1 MKYVVSGVTITN
13 DVVFADGTE
22 SRGHLGGAVFSLGGV
37 KCWQDDVAYV
47 SAAGPD
53 FDQYYGKYF
62 RDNGLSA
69 AGVRCTLPYTHYDIV
84 KYYPDGRW
92 YEYSIY
98 GETYFAD
105 HREAMENTAEM
116 VAAVCGPE
124 TKGIYIDSGGERV
137 IWNEFEKIRG
147 AAPGAKIMWELPTS
161 HCLQPELKART
172 LEVIGMVDMYSLN
185 LPESKEFFGTDSE
198 EASVAAIIALGK
210 PCFFRVGQK
219 GAYWIAD
226 GKATFARPVDVDIS
240 VDPTGCG
247 NCSTAAAMVGAAE
260 GWDPLMIAIK
270 ANIAAGLNAR
280 QYGPIPLVNAEIR
293 AEAEAL
299 AQKMYEEQSN

>member
-1 MKYVVSGVTITN
+1 MKYVVSGITITN

-22 SRGHLGGAVFSLGGV
+22 SKGHLGGAVFSLGGV

-47 SAAGPD
+47 TAAGPD
-53 FDQYYGKYF
+53 FDEYYGKYF
-62 RDNGLSA
+62 RDNELTLQ
-69 AGVRCTLPYTHYDIV
+69 GVRYTMPKTHYDIV
-84 KYYPDGRW
+84 KYFPDGRW

-98 GETYFAD
+98 SDTYLD
-105 HREAMENTAEM
+105 DYRPLTMNTAAMIAE
-116 VAAVCGPE
+116 VSGPE
-124 TKGIYIDSGGERV
+124 TRGMYIDGSCNHAP
-137 IWNEFEKIRG
+137 WNEFDKLRA
-147 AAPGAKIMWELPTS
+147 AAPNAKIMWEVPTN
-161 HCLQPELKART
+161 HCLKPELREGT
-172 LEVIGMVDMYSLN
+172 LRVIGMVDMYSLN
-185 LPESKEFFGTDSE
+185 LPESKAFFGTDSE
-198 EASVAAIIALGK
+198 EASVQAIIDLGK
-210 PCFFRVGQK
+210 PCFFRVGER
-219 GAYWIAD
+219 GSYWIAD
-226 GKATFARPVDVDIS
+226 GKATFAKPVDVSIS

-299 AQKMYEEQSN
+299 AQKMYEEQRK